1 MIKNIFYKSL
11 LILILSSA
19 LMFIGILFTVQY
31 NNIMYSQ
38 VMIVNIIEMLEK
50 EIDLYDIQTEDAFRK
65 FVLQSDKEELRIS
78 VISTN
83 GVVVADTL
91 ADTSKNPM
99 GNHTNRSD
107 VIEALHSVKNAPAF
121 SITTSISQKTPYI
134 YASKKIKADDSRDY
148 ILRVS
153 IPIDSVN
160 KYLISFLFTAVMVIG
175 VVIIIMALV
184 LPLMSRNIMIPFY
197 IIKETLDNIY
207 NNKSTKPKNLT
218 GYNDINTIL
227 YDINELA
234 VSLNENIIGY
244 QTEKEKLNYVLENI
258 AQGII
263 AVNKN
268 KGIFF
273 INQYTMDL
281 LEISDSNVK
290 NLNEVIKDN
299 EVMERI
305 NNAIELKRFSKF
317 DVKEHT
323 MDIEISIIPIL
334 DNENIS
340 ALIKFEDVT
349 DIRKVEIE
357 KQDFFINA
365 SHELKTP
372 LTSILGYS
380 ELLMATGGG
389 KNLPDFIKR
398 INNEALRMKDLVI
411 DMLTLSRIEANW
423 KETVDEKL
431 DIKEVILNVFES
443 NRIKAEQR
451 NMSIDLDIESAI
463 IMANKEK
470 ITEVVNNL
478 VDNAIKYT
486 DDGGIVKISLKKKDS
501 KAIFSVKDTGCG
513 IAPQYLNRIFE
524 RFFRVKNNKYLKV
537 QGTGLGLTIVKNICN
552 YYNAD
557 IHITSEENVGTEM
570 TVVFNLY
577 KDVEKLENKEK
588 IENSIETKEK

>member
-31 NNIMYSQ
+31 NNIVYSQ

-50 EIDLYDIQTEDAFRK
+50 EIDLYDVQTEDAFRK

-78 VISTN
+78 IISTN
-83 GVVVADTL
+83 GVVIADTMT
-91 ADTSKNPM
+91 DTSKNPM

-107 VIEALHSVKNAPAF
+107 VIAALHSIENKPAF
-121 SITTSISQKTPYI
+121 SINTSISQKTPYM
-134 YASKKIKADDSRDY
+134 YVSKKIKADDKRDY

-153 IPIDSVN
+153 IPIESVN

-175 VVIIIMALV
+175 VVIIVMALV

-197 IIKETLDNIY
+197 MIKETLDNIY
-207 NNKSTKPKNLT
+207 NNKSTTPKNLT
-218 GYNDINTIL
+218 GYNDINAIL

-234 VSLNENIIGY
+234 VSLNENITGY
-244 QTEKEKLNYVLENI
+244 QTEREKLNYVLENI

-268 KGIFF
+268 KEIFF
-273 INQYTMDL
+273 INQYALDL
-281 LEISDSNVK
+281 LEISDSNIK
-290 NLNEVIKDN
+290 KLNEIIKDDYVI
-299 EVMERI
+299 EKI
-305 NNAIELKRFSKF
+305 DNAIEFSRFSKF

-323 MDIEISIIPIL
+323 MDIEISIIPIRN
-334 DNENIS
+334 NENIS

-372 LTSILGYS
+372 LTSIIGYS
-380 ELLMATGGG
+380 ELLIATGGG
-389 KNLPDFIKR
+389 KNQADFIKR

-423 KETVDEKL
+423 KETIDEEI
-431 DIKEVILNVFES
+431 DIKDIVLDVFES

-451 NMSIDLDIESAI
+451 NIDVQLDVESAV

-486 DDGGIVKISLKKKDS
+486 DDDGKVKIYLKKNSD

-513 IAPQYLNRIFE
+513 IAPQYLNRVFE

-537 QGTGLGLTIVKNICN
+537 HGTGLGLTIVKNICN

-557 IHITSEENVGTEM
+557 IHIKSEENVGTEM

-577 KDVEKLENKEK
+577 KEEYVKK
-588 IENSIETKEK
+588 IEKK